1 MPKNRAWYYMRPA
14 KVYGYACLYASFR
27 KVPITSLTVT
37 FVESRQPQKLLRHL
51 CDERGYTVAENYPGI
66 YTVRGDILPIQ
77 VFDSRRLPA
86 DENLWLKSLSDRL
99 GTSAF
104 SRISGEIY
112 RQDKMAQI
120 AAYLDVIVRANTKTV
135 KEVMQMSDVPLEIA
149 QIFEETG
156 WAARWEAK
164 GEARGESRGRTE
176 GRTEGAL
183 AIAQN
188 LVNLGLPLETVVSAT
203 QLKPEQ
209 VRIMYQS
216 K

>member
-1 MPKNRAWYYMRPA
+1 M
-14 KVYGYACLYASFR
+14 
-27 KVPITSLTVT
+27 
-37 FVESRQPQKLLRHL
+37 
-51 CDERGYTVAENYPGI
+51 
-66 YTVRGDILPIQ
+66 
-77 VFDSRRLPA
+77 
-86 DENLWLKSLSDRL
+86 
-99 GTSAF
+99 
-104 SRISGEIY
+104 
-112 RQDKMAQI
+112 
-120 AAYLDVIVRANTKTV
+120 

-156 WAARWEAK
+156 WAARWEAR

-209 VRIMYQS
+209 VQTMYQS
-216 K
+216 S